1 MTGLNVAKGTHV
13 CLKKK
18 AGCQQQAPPHV
29 WPLGVPVIGM
39 STLLHSIAFETQS
52 KRIATMRYLSLPQF
66 PQSVLHQPKRFRLD
80 RIHAE
85 NLAQTCVCW
94 KVCVSVRVV
103 RRLLRLHIREFVH
116 ALDYPAIMLIR
127 PRITQVVVE
136 VRLPV
141 AERSSTQQA
150 LRTVQHSFGQFVTVR
165 MLFFP

>member
-39 STLLHSIAFETQS
+39 STLLHSSAFETQS
-52 KRIATMRYLSLPQF
+52 KRIATMRYLSHPQL
-66 PQSVLHQPKRFRLD
+66 PQSVLHQLKRFRLD
-80 RIHAE
+80 RHAE
-85 NLAQTCVCW
+85 NLAQICVCW

-103 RRLLRLHIREFVH
+103 RRLPRLHIREFVH

-141 AERSSTQQA
+141 AERSSRQQA
-150 LRTVQHSFGQFVTVR
+150 LRTVQHSFGQVVTIR

>member
-39 STLLHSIAFETQS
+39 STLLHSIALETQS
-52 KRIATMRYLSLPQF
+52 KRIATMRYPSLPQF
-66 PQSVLHQPKRFRLD
+66 PQSVLHQLKRCRLG

-85 NLAQTCVCW
+85 NLAQKCVCW
-94 KVCVSVRVV
+94 KVCVTVRVV
-103 RRLLRLHIREFVH
+103 PRLPRLHIREFVH

-141 AERSSTQQA
+141 AERSSRQQA
-150 LRTVQHSFGQFVTVR
+150 LRTVKTASANS
-165 MLFFP
+165 